1 MGKKRTVKNI
11 KEKIIE
17 CLNKM
22 DIVVKS
28 IILFG
33 SRARGDFS
41 KYSDYDF
48 LIITEKTF
56 TIKEKMEI
64 SKKINKMLAKLLIP
78 SDIIIKSTE
87 EIEYYKKQIG
97 TLTREA
103 IKEGVQI

>member
-1 MGKKRTVKNI
+1 MEKKRTVKNI